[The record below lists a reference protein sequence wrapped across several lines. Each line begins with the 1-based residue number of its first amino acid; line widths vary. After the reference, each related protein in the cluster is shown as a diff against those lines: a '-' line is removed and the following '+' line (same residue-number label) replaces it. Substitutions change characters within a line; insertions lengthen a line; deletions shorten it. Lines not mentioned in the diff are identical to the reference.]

1 MQSIN
6 AITNL
11 DYSRF
16 VEKFDKKILVRK
28 NFGLK
33 KIWFEK
39 KSWSKKYL
47 VQSRFE
53 TFFWL
58 CSTCVWRLQNPN
70 PSRICELVPSDLF
83 LTYFGSSDYCLLL
96 PQKKK
101 WKKPYFYYPIFF
113 PYLTWEIFNKTIW
126 STPVLWY

>member
-1 MQSIN
+1 MRRID

-39 KSWSKKYL
+39 KSGSKKYL

-53 TFFWL
+53 SFFGY
-58 CSTCVWRLQNPN
+58 VQ
-70 PSRICELVPSDLF
+70 LVYEGCKTLTPLEFVSWSP
-83 LTYFGSSDYCLLL
+83 LTYFWLISGAVIIA
-96 PQKKK
+96 
-101 WKKPYFYYPIFF
+101 YFYHKRKNEKNPISITLYFSH
-113 PYLTWEIFNKTIW
+113 I
-126 STPVLWY
+126 